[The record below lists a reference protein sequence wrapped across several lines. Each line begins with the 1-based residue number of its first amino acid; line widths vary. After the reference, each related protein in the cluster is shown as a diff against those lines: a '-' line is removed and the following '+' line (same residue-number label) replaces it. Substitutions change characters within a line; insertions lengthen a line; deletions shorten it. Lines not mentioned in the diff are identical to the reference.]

1 MNLCQ
6 ISNALRTPSNKGS
19 RIPLGSYTNQNALA
33 DYMNKNANKKNDRYF
48 SAGNPGANYNT
59 NNGND
64 DEYTTVLFCGIDLRN
79 IWQNPANNIGKF
91 HDVKV
96 VMVPLNHFMKKSATG
111 RQ

>member
-1 MNLCQ
+1 
-6 ISNALRTPSNKGS
+6 
-19 RIPLGSYTNQNALA
+19 
-33 DYMNKNANKKNDRYF
+33 MNKNANKKNDRYF

-91 HDVKV
+91 HPCKGSDGPTEPFYEEK
-96 VMVPLNHFMKKSATG
+96 VPLGGSEPIVII
-111 RQ
+111 